1 MKTVKLSSGEDD
13 LFVATRNG
21 KSVRFKETNARAI
34 GRTARG
40 VKAIELDK
48 DDEVIEATILR
59 PGAKVLTV
67 SETGFG
73 RKSEMDNYRLQNRG
87 GKGLINYKTEKYGKV
102 AAVKTVDEDDEI
114 MAMSENGIIIRINVK
129 QISTFARPS
138 KGVKIMN
145 LDDGD
150 RLISI
155 SRIVPEED
163 GDNTDD
169 ESSENGNE

>member
-1 MKTVKLSSGEDD
+1 
-13 LFVATRNG
+13 
-21 KSVRFKETNARAI
+21 
-34 GRTARG
+34 
-40 VKAIELDK
+40 
-48 DDEVIEATILR
+48 
-59 PGAKVLTV
+59 
-67 SETGFG
+67 
-73 RKSEMDNYRLQNRG
+73 MDNYRLQNRG